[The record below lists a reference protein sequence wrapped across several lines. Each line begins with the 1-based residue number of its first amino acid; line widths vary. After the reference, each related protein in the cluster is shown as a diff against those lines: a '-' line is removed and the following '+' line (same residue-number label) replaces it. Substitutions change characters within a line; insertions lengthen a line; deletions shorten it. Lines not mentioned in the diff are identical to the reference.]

1 MFNEIGDFVSRA
13 KATRRA
19 VLASAV
25 ALLALV
31 TGMTPAMAA
40 PGEGDGRS
48 TAARTAQPNG
58 LLPAGFADWA
68 EVFAVQRKLNAA
80 AEKIVAAGGAG
91 YAGVVVAP
99 QDRAVKVYW
108 KGAVPASV
116 TKLAGGLNV
125 PVSFAS
131 AAYSQQEMIAE
142 TKRLAADRNVL
153 SVGPEADGS
162 GLTIAVSSAGRKAIQ
177 TRTGAVG
184 TARMPLHLRE
194 EAAPQPLSRQN
205 DFAPYWGGA
214 RYVTPSGGCT
224 TGFAI
229 FWQGLD
235 HMLSAGHCGNNGQI
249 AVDGG
254 GNAATDTMGAIFND
268 NTVRDTLMIDVA
280 SQGSAYV
287 DAFNGNTGVDVTG
300 AASDFVGNLVCTSGA
315 RTGEHCGLQ
324 VTHVDQSDNGWFP
337 LTRVIHPTGG
347 CAGARG
353 DSGGPVVVDNGNS
366 LIGRGT
372 ISTGRPGSGNVVC
385 PNAPVSDSSNV
396 VWYAPLLRPAGGPTV
411 GSLQFYGASIL

>member
-1 MFNEIGDFVSRA
+1 MFHEIGDFVNRA
-13 KATRRA
+13 KGTRRA
-19 VLASAV
+19 ALAGAA
-25 ALLALV
+25 ALLALFAS
-31 TGMTPAMAA
+31 TAPAMAA
-40 PGEGDGRS
+40 PGDGDGRS
-48 TAARTAQPNG
+48 KAARTAQSNG

-68 EVFAVQRKLNAA
+68 EVFAVQNKLNAA

-91 YAGVVVAP
+91 YAGIVAAP
-99 QDRAVKVYW
+99 QNRALQVYW

-116 TKLAGGLNV
+116 TKLAGGLKV

-131 AAYSQQEMIAE
+131 AAYSQREMIAE
-142 TKRLAADRNVL
+142 TKRLAADPNVL

-177 TRTGAVG
+177 ARTGAVG
-184 TARMPLHLRE
+184 TARMPLHVRE
-194 EAAPQPLSRQN
+194 EAAPQALSRPN

-214 RYVTPSGGCT
+214 RYTTPLGGCT

-235 HMLSAGHCGNNGQI
+235 HMLSAGHCGNNGQV

-254 GNAATDTMGAIFND
+254 GNAAADTMGTIFND
-268 NTVRDTLMIDVA
+268 DTVRDTLMIDVA
-280 SQGSAYV
+280 SEGWAYV
-287 DAFNGNTGVDVTG
+287 DAFDGNTGVDVVG
-300 AASDFVGNLVCTSGA
+300 AGTDFVGNLVCTDGA
-315 RTGEHCGLQ
+315 RTGEHCGMQ

-337 LTRVIHPTGG
+337 LIRVIHPSGG

-353 DSGGPVVVDNGNS
+353 DSGGPVVVDNGTS

-396 VWYAPLLRPAGGPTV
+396 VWYAPLLRPAGGPTT
-411 GSLQFYGASIL
+411 GSLQHYGASIL